1 MNMTNAKEKMMNAK
15 NARRPKTTAAE
26 AALQRQATVKFL
38 TSPGRWGRPKI
49 ETLGWKRLAA
59 IYAATQPG
67 SSVRRAINAEARR
80 CGYTPRTILALNA
93 EA

>member
-1 MNMTNAKEKMMNAK
+1 MGYGKDRTMNAK

-49 ETLGWKRLAA
+49 ETLGWKPLAA
-59 IYAATQPG
+59 IYAATAPG
-67 SSVRRAINAEARR
+67 SAVRKTINTEARR

-93 EA
+93 E